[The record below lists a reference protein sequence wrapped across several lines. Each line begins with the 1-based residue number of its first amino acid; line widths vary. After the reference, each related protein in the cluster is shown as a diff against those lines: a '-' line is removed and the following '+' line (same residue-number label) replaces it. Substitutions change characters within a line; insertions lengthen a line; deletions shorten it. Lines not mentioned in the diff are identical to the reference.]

1 MNNRLVDKNM
11 MTPGNQDY
19 IKQTDELIVAHEQ
32 SSKPLYEILCPLPNQ
47 DVLIYDLKIYKDYFI
62 ILCLDNKGWKV
73 FKLEDFTDADKRKIT
88 KQYFKDRT
96 LIGYNNSKVN
106 DIMLEYLFTAFIQPD
121 VVYKYYRY
129 VITTCQISYINNSN
143 ALLKSIV
150 PWSRSIDLAKV
161 ASLKTPI
168 PLKAMAIRLKYLK
181 IQDIPNPP
189 DDIIATE
196 EEVKS
201 ALADCKRNILITKS
215 LWSKYQHNVK
225 LRLQLNDLFNVDV
238 LNMTESEIAEE
249 IMLST
254 YKQRTCIGEKPKPD
268 TSVKLIEVKNL
279 ISSRVNFKT
288 PYLNRFLNK
297 LNSIISDSNNIED
310 ELHKQLHIGN
320 IEFNFTGGGLRTK
333 DGNLIL
339 SSTDTMQL
347 VDIDIISC
355 YPSTILNEN
364 LCPSHLS
371 HVWLDIYRE
380 IVEKRIRAKKAGDIV
395 TAEAIKVVINS
406 IYGRTKFPY
415 SFMYDEIVMYSIVVT
430 VELFLLMLIERLN
443 QYHIRVVS
451 ANTDGVLI
459 YIDKQKLSD
468 LDEIIKEW
476 QEVTHY
482 ETERAIYTKYLRKD
496 INNFILVSE
505 NGEIKRR
512 GVFNIYNF
520 KNKCEAIIIK
530 EAAMEYLLN
539 GISVVDTIRNE
550 KDIYKFIYYVN
561 PELNKE
567 QNLNMV
573 YNGKQIQKTNRWYK
587 SKHGGTLEHSDKNG
601 KFKTDS
607 NNNGVTLINDIEN
620 TSIPSDI
627 DYRHYIAEAKRL
639 VEAIEVNNGT
649 RALRLN

>member
-201 ALADCKRNILITKS
+201 ALTDCKRNILITKS

-225 LRLQLNDLFNVDV
+225 LRLQLNELFNVDV

-355 YPSTILNEN
+355 YPSTVINEN

-395 TAEAIKVVINS
+395 TAEAI
-406 IYGRTKFPY
+406 
-415 SFMYDEIVMYSIVVT
+415 
-430 VELFLLMLIERLN
+430 
-443 QYHIRVVS
+443 
-451 ANTDGVLI
+451 
-459 YIDKQKLSD
+459 
-468 LDEIIKEW
+468 DEIIKEW
-476 QEVTHY
+476 QEVTHF
-482 ETERAIYTKYLRKD
+482 ETERAIYIKYIRKD

-539 GISVVDTIRNE
+539 GVSVVDTIRNE
-550 KDIYKFIYYVN
+550 KDIFKFIYYVN

-573 YNGKQIQKTNRWYK
+573 YNGKQIQKTNRWYI
-587 SKHGGTLEHSDKNG
+587 SKQGGTLEHSDKNG
-601 KFKTDS
+601 KFKTDA
-607 NNNGVTLINDIEN
+607 NNNGVTLINDIAD